1 MTEKEFILQFVEARI
16 DTLFGALPAKIANR
30 TPEEIREILLAE
42 LGPLPEQI
50 KAFAESL
57 SNGSNN

>member
-1 MTEKEFILQFVEARI
+1 MTEKEFILRFVEAGI

-42 LGPLPEQI
+42 LSPLPEQI

-57 SNGSNN
+57 SNGRNN